1 MNDIITV
8 NEGIAILNPET
19 ASKIAEC
26 ERKVKEIKEAED
38 ALRTAILEAM
48 ESEGIK
54 KLETPELTISYIEPT
69 DREDF
74 DKKRFRADNPDLY
87 DEYVKFTTIRSSI
100 RIKLKEEKADE

>member
-1 MNDIITV
+1 MNDLIIM
-8 NEGIAILNPET
+8 NEGVALLSPET
-19 ASKIAEC
+19 SAKIAEC

-48 ESEGIK
+48 ESQGIK
-54 KLETPELTISYIEPT
+54 KLETPELTITYTEPT

-74 DKKRFRADNPDLY
+74 DKKKFRADNPDLY
-87 DEYVKFTTIRSSI
+87 DEYVKFTTVKSSI

>member
-1 MNDIITV
+1 MNEIIKV
-8 NEGIAILNPET
+8 VEGIAILDSAT
-19 ASKIAEC
+19 AHKIAEC

-48 ESEGIK
+48 ESQGIK
-54 KLETPELTISYIEPT
+54 KLETPELTITYTEPT

-74 DKKRFRADNPDLY
+74 DKKKFRADNPDLY
-87 DEYVKFTTIRSSI
+87 DEYVKFTTVKSSI